1 MSWLRNQQFGMI
13 GQICFNLETAV
24 GRARWGIQA
33 GGWRDATTPHA
44 VACKEEQQSQTPAW
58 TFQRARSGL
67 TQQVRCA
74 EGSMANIHGL
84 LQG

>member
-24 GRARWGIQA
+24 GRAGWGIQA

-44 VACKEEQQSQTPAW
+44 VACKEEQQSQTPA
-58 TFQRARSGL
+58 
-67 TQQVRCA
+67 
-74 EGSMANIHGL
+74 
-84 LQG
+84 